1 MSLRLIISFV
11 FFLLLT
17 VYFAFLNPGDIDL
30 RLARDHTPVQVP
42 VVVFLL
48 AAILIGV
55 LLTSVFTSFTQI
67 KNSFIRFL
75 KTRALKKRTRQQVRW
90 EKLFQKAES
99 SLEGGHRDKG
109 LSLLDKILN
118 DNPNHIPSLILQGN
132 IYRQMGNIEQALA
145 RHQQAVEQDRE
156 NPRAHLCL
164 AEDYSAAGK
173 PGKTINALQQARH
186 LEPDSLVTLRKLRGA
201 YLAQGNW
208 KLILQIQKSILSH
221 VSNAGER
228 KREREYSSQLAFL
241 RGCEWIQQRQ
251 IEPAI
256 SELRRAIKEN
266 PKSLPPYIQLG
277 DLYHEAD
284 NLKAAIKIWKTGFE
298 QTQSSICLLRLRSA
312 YEQLDKP
319 DEVIKL
325 YQEAAGASQNS
336 EKETLVITLAG
347 LYLDQGHME
356 KAIQTLWDI
365 SSPSIPAH
373 LYLIKAHQDKNEAE
387 KADQVIRAA
396 LKKVTTS
403 LSRFVCGKCHREFDR
418 WSGVCPE
425 CQAWDSLDTAIH
437 QTL

>member
-1 MSLRLIISFV
+1 MSLRSIISF
-11 FFLLLT
+11 FFFILLT
-17 VYFAFLNPGDIDL
+17 VYFTFLNQGDIEL
-30 RLARDHTPVQVP
+30 RVTRDQTPIQVP

-48 AAILIGV
+48 VSILIGV
-55 LLTSVFTSFTQI
+55 LLTSVFTGFTQI
-67 KNSFIRFL
+67 KNSFKRFL
-75 KTRALKKRTRQQVRW
+75 KTRSLKKRTRRQMRW

-109 LSLLDKILN
+109 LSLLNKILN
-118 DNPNHIPSLILQGN
+118 DNPNHTPSLILLGN
-132 IYRQMGNIEQALA
+132 IYRHMGNIEQALA
-145 RHQQAVEQDRE
+145 KHRKAVEQDRE
-156 NPRAHLCL
+156 NSRAHLCL
-164 AEDYSAAGK
+164 AEDFAAAGK
-173 PGKTINALQQARH
+173 PGKAINALKQARH
-186 LEPDSLVTLRKLRGA
+186 LEPDSLFTLRKLREA

-208 KLILQIQKSILSH
+208 SLVLQIQKSILSY
-221 VSNAGER
+221 VSNAKER
-228 KREREYSSQLAFL
+228 EREREYSSQLAFL
-241 RGCEWIQQRQ
+241 RGCELIRQQQ
-251 IEPAI
+251 IEPAV
-256 SELRRAIKEN
+256 SELRRALKEN

-277 DLYHEAD
+277 DLYQKNN

-298 QTQSSICLLRLRSA
+298 QTQSPVCLLRLRTV

-325 YQEAAGASQNS
+325 YQDAIRASQNS
-336 EKETLVITLAG
+336 QKETLVLTLAG
-347 LYLDQGHME
+347 LYLDQGQME
-356 KAIQTLWDI
+356 KAMQTLWDI

-403 LSRFVCGKCHREFDR
+403 LSRFICRKCHSEFDR